1 MVVMLIVSLP
11 SLKEDW
17 ISKIMNKKKH
27 ILDWYIE
34 NTPKDD
40 EEYEKGCLSVSIIVI
55 IIFTILLCIGLYLT
69 E

>member
-1 MVVMLIVSLP
+1 
-11 SLKEDW
+11 
-17 ISKIMNKKKH
+17 MNKKKH

-40 EEYEKGCLSVSIIVI
+40 EEYEKGCLSVSIIII